1 MSGSLLRGPRW
12 ILLAAFCVAAG
23 LTLAGTGRAGG
34 DLDRFAKKQTIL
46 NQKTVGEIRDRIRE
60 ARKIESKDPAQAKAI
75 LQDVRTRLDNAA
87 DLPKADRSDLER
99 QIRTAL
105 ASVEATV
112 REQGSQARAAADR
125 VSQKQGELDKR
136 RDLEAQNKQGGA
148 FSKSEDMITNGKA
161 VLSQYE
167 KLKLK
172 REGGVVNTTLEVYK
186 TNAQMEEQRITAAFI
201 AAGKNRGQ
209 KLTDQEKQLLKMLNS
224 TLSVT
229 WDKTP
234 LKDAIEFIQDK
245 TNLNILVDE
254 ASLRDASVE
263 YDDPVTLKGK
273 KLPVR
278 MILKKILADK
288 GLTYIIKDAC
298 LHVMTPEKARQYTVT
313 RAYPVADLLP
323 VLMPQMGQFVNRVR
337 MYQGVQQLMDLIVNT
352 VEPAS
357 WQVNGGWGTVSFH
370 EPSMSLLI
378 RQTAEFHYQMG
389 NGLGR

>member
-1 MSGSLLRGPRW
+1 LRW
-12 ILLAAFCVAAG
+12 FLLAAFCAAAG
-23 LTLAGTGRAGG
+23 LTLAGSGRAG
-34 DLDRFAKKQTIL
+34 DLDRFEKKQAVL
-46 NQKTVGEIRDRIRE
+46 NQKTIREVRNVISE
-60 ARKIESKDPAQAKAI
+60 ARKQESKDPSRAKTL
-75 LQDVRTRLDNAA
+75 LQKARTQLDNAA
-87 DLPKADRSDLER
+87 DLPKTDRTDLER

-105 ASVEATV
+105 ASVEATI
-112 REQGSQARAAADR
+112 REQGNQARADADR
-125 VSQKQGELDKR
+125 AFQKQSERAKR
-136 RDLEAQNKQGGA
+136 SELEAQNKQNGA
-148 FSKSEDMITNGKA
+148 YGKA
-161 VLSQYE
+161 ESMIKSGNATLGQYG
-167 KLKLK
+167 KLKLQ
-172 REGGVVNTTLEVYK
+172 REGGIVNTTLEVYK
-186 TNAQMEEQRITAAFI
+186 SNAQMEEKRITAAFI

-209 KLTDQEKQLLKMLNS
+209 KLSDAEKQLLKMLNS

-229 WDKTP
+229 WNKTP
-234 LKDAIEFIQDK
+234 LKEAVEYIQEK

-254 ASLRDASVE
+254 ASLRDANVE

-298 LHVMTPEKARQYTVT
+298 LHVMTPEKAQKYTVT
-313 RAYPVADLLP
+313 RAYGVADLLP
-323 VLMPQMGQFVNRVR
+323 VFMPQMGQFVNRVR
-337 MYQGVQQLMDLIVNT
+337 MYQGVQQMMDLIVNT

-357 WQVNGGWGTVSFH
+357 WQVNGGWGTISFH